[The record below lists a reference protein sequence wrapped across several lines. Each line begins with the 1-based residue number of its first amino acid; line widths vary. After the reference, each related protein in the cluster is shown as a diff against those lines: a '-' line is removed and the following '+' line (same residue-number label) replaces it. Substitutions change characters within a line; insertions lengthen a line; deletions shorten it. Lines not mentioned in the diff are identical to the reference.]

1 MNVRRLIGS
10 RMKDLRK
17 QKGMS
22 QEDLSEKAATS
33 ANYVSRMERGTENPT
48 LDMFVKIA
56 ESLEVDLLDLFDFK
70 HEENARQLKETLK
83 RFAGEIDDE
92 KKLKTA
98 VRVLRAIAR

>member
-1 MNVRRLIGS
+1 MNVRQLIGS
-10 RMKDLRK
+10 RMKDLRR

-22 QEDLSEKAATS
+22 QEDLAEKAATS

-56 ESLEVDLLDLFDFK
+56 ESLDVELSDLFDFK